1 MALYSD
7 SRYAIHSE
15 FIQGYLAMFL
25 ACFAMIGLSSSYISC
40 LLRPDDLGKDVG
52 SLCFR
57 ACLSVLLVHPKG
69 GTPRGVGVVTSYT
82 GVVPGYAGS
91 FKYDGAPLIDW
102 GRLRVVT
109 TPFGPPRSCF
119 VVSVIPDVRITCR
132 SSCKDVTELDVLQ
145 RDILPDI
152 PNFPAPVAPSM

>member
-7 SRYAIHSE
+7 FLYAIHIE
-15 FIQGYLAMFL
+15 FVLGYLAMFVACL
-25 ACFAMIGLSSSYISC
+25 ALIYALSSYSSC

-69 GTPRGVGVVTSYT
+69 GTPRGAGVVTSYT

-109 TPFGPPRSCF
+109 TPFGPPQSCF
-119 VVSVIPDVRITCR
+119 VVSVVPDVRVPCM
-132 SSCKDVTELDVLQ
+132 SSRKDVTGLDVLHCGTFSPISLISRHLQ
-145 RDILPDI
+145 L
-152 PNFPAPVAPSM
+152 